1 MKDLSNVMMIEF
13 TKDYGHF
20 SEDCLAVFDINK
32 ISEDDVLK
40 FIHNSVFDSYHPDII
55 VVSPEQWKSVF
66 GE

>member
-13 TKDYGHF
+13 VKDYGDI
-20 SEDCLAVFDINK
+20 SENLLAIFNINK
-32 ISEDDVLK
+32 INEDGVLK
-40 FIHNSVFDSYHPDII
+40 FIHNGGDFYHSDII